1 MNAYPVAGKQ
11 KSFDL
16 CRAFLDGAGGGKI
29 VTDGR
34 LRPGPAVFY
43 GVNDSNENVW
53 RQVLAEKREFFYIDN
68 SYFDAVRSGVQLDQQ
83 AGHQFRVTRNGFQCL
98 PDGQETDGTRFA
110 ALRVPVHPW
119 RTPGKLIVL
128 CPQSDHFMRVV
139 VRAGRH
145 WVDEHAG
152 PLMEFWPQFTLKV
165 REWSPHKR
173 ELASSL
179 IADLDQAAFLVTWSS
194 AAAVTAILYGVPA
207 ISLGVSAASGLIPA
221 RTMYTSLST
230 DWRPPT
236 AERLR
241 WAGVLADNQFSIAE
255 IRQGLAWQKVR
266 G

>member
-34 LRPGPAVFY
+34 LRPGAAVFY

-53 RQVLAEKREFFYIDN
+53 RQVLAEKRDFFYIDN
-68 SYFDAVRSGVQLDQQ
+68 SYFDAVRAGVQLDHQ
-83 AGHQFRVTRNGFQCL
+83 ADHQFRVTRNGYQCL
-98 PDGQETDGTRFA
+98 PQGQQTDGTRFA
-110 ALRVPVHPW
+110 ALGIEIKPW
-119 RTPGKLIVL
+119 RMHGDAVVL

-145 WVDEHAG
+145 WVADTIAK
-152 PLMEFWPQFTLKV
+152 LTYARADLRIVV
-165 REWSPHKR
+165 REWSSDKR
-173 ELASSL
+173 ALAATL
-179 IADLDQAAFLVTWSS
+179 IEDLNEAAFLVTWSS
-194 AAAVTAILYGVPA
+194 AAAVTALLHGVPA
-207 ISLGVSAASGLIPA
+207 VSLGVSAASGLVPPRVLIEP
-221 RTMYTSLST
+221 MQSGWLPT
-230 DWRPPT
+230 D

-241 WAGVLADNQFSIAE
+241 WAGVLADNQWTVSE
-255 IRQGLAWQKVR
+255 IKRGMAWQKLN